1 MKQPNS
7 QKTGVHSKSIK
18 PSALSVLSMVPSVT
32 VEIIGADDK
41 ARDAIETAIICA
53 LQNIAPSEAITVD
66 RKYQ

>member
-1 MKQPNS
+1 
-7 QKTGVHSKSIK
+7 
-18 PSALSVLSMVPSVT
+18 MVPGVT

-41 ARDAIETAIICA
+41 ERDAIETAIICA

>member
-7 QKTGVHSKSIK
+7 QNTGVHSKSIK
-18 PSALSVLSMVPSVT
+18 PSDLSVPSIVPRIK
-32 VEIIGADDK
+32 VEIIGADEK

-53 LQNIAPSEAITVD
+53 LQNIAPSEAITVE

>member
-7 QKTGVHSKSIK
+7 RKTGLHSKSIN
-18 PSALSVLSMVPSVT
+18 PSALSVPSTVSRVT

-41 ARDAIETAIICA
+41 ARDAIETAIVCA
-53 LQNIAPSEAITVD
+53 LQNIAPSEAITVE